1 VLERPQKERK
11 DVSAAA
17 GGAAEKGAGERPAT
31 LGRIPLIALTSASGL
46 LVCAVAQALSR
57 ATLAP
62 PGLIYWIGLLLIVAP
77 IFWRLASP
85 EPSSGERLTLVSLLG
100 LALYGVKVV
109 RDSFVFG
116 YSDEPV
122 HAFNAELIAESHQ
135 LFGDNP
141 ILPVTANYPGLEGVT
156 SALMTM
162 SGLSSFSAGLI
173 VVGAARLTMV
183 MALFFL
189 FRRISNSARV
199 AGLAVAI
206 YVGNFN
212 FLYFSA
218 QYSYESLALPL
229 LVVVLMALAER
240 SAASRGE
247 VAKWTVPIALLT
259 AAIVVTHHLTS
270 FALLVTLIALAVLYR
285 VFRARAPGPS
295 PWRFAAFALG
305 LTLIWLTVVAS
316 NTVGYLTPVLGDAI
330 TEAVDTVTGNTEPR
344 ALFEASESTS
354 VPDSTPLLAR
364 VVAFASILI
373 LFAAAAFGLR
383 QVWRRHRHNPFAVL
397 FCVAAGGFFA
407 TLALRVVPAAW
418 ETGNRASGF
427 FFIGLAFV
435 VTYALFERR
444 IQRMSPP
451 LRRGL
456 LTAALSVICIGG
468 VIAGWPWDTHLAKP
482 TRASAEGRDI
492 ESEPLGLGRWAGMHL
507 PEARFAAPAADARQL
522 LERGMVYAQA
532 GRDPGIEEILAEPE
546 LAGWHLPTL
555 RDERLEFVVADS
567 RERGEDGLRG
577 YVFTVR
583 PPAGTPD
590 ALRPPS
596 SALKFEQLYATAR
609 VYDSGRLVVYDL
621 RSRR

>member
-1 VLERPQKERK
+1 M
-11 DVSAAA
+11 SAAS
-17 GGAAEKGAGERPAT
+17 GGAADERAGGTRAA

-62 PGLIYWIGLLLIVAP
+62 PGLIYWAGLLLIVAP
-77 IFWRLASP
+77 IFWRLCSA
-85 EPSSGERLTLVSLLG
+85 EASSGERLTLVSLLG

-141 ILPVTANYPGLEGVT
+141 ILPITANYPGLEGAA

-162 SGLSSFSAGLI
+162 SGLSSFSSGLI
-173 VVGAARLTMV
+173 VVGAARLTLV

-189 FRRISNSARV
+189 FRRISKSARV

-229 LVVVLMALAER
+229 LVVVIMALAER
-240 SAASRGE
+240 SAASRRE
-247 VAKWTVPIALLT
+247 VVAWTVPIALLT

-270 FALLVTLIALAVLYR
+270 FALVITLAALALLYR
-285 VFRARAPGPS
+285 VFRERAPGPS
-295 PWRFAAFALG
+295 PWPFAALALA
-305 LTLIWLTVVAS
+305 LTVVWLTVVAS
-316 NTVGYLTPVLGDAI
+316 NTVGYLTPVLDDAI
-330 TEAVDTVTGNTEPR
+330 TEAVDTVTGDTEPR
-344 ALFEASESTS
+344 ALFEASESTT
-354 VPDSTPLLAR
+354 VPDSTPLVAR
-364 VVAFASILI
+364 VVAVSSILI

-383 QVWRRHRHNPFAVL
+383 QVWRRHRHNPFALL
-397 FCVAAGGFFA
+397 FCAAAAGFFA
-407 TLALRVVPAAW
+407 TLTLRLVPAAW

-427 FFIGLAFV
+427 LFIGLAFV
-435 VTYALFERR
+435 ATYVLFERR
-444 IQRMSPP
+444 IQRMSPR

-456 LTAALSVICIGG
+456 LTAALSIVFIGG
-468 VIAGWPWDTHLAKP
+468 VIAGWAWDTHLAKP
-482 TRASAEGRDI
+482 VRASAEGRTI
-492 ESEPLGLGRWAGMHL
+492 ESEPLGLGRWAGNHL
-507 PEARFAAPAADARQL
+507 PDGRFAAPAADARVL
-522 LERGMVYAQA
+522 LSRGMVHAQA
-532 GRDPGIEEILAEPE
+532 GRDPGIEEILAEPA

-555 RDERLEFVVADS
+555 RDERLEFVVADA

-577 YVFTVR
+577 YSFTVR

-596 SALKFEQLYATAR
+596 SALKFEDLYATAR
-609 VYDSGRLVVYDL
+609 VFDSGRIVVYDL
-621 RSRR
+621 RSRK

>member
-1 VLERPQKERK
+1 M
-11 DVSAAA
+11 SAAA
-17 GGAAEKGAGERPAT
+17 GGAAETGAGERPAT
-31 LGRIPLIALTSASGL
+31 LGRIPLIALISASGL
-46 LVCAVAQALSR
+46 LICAVAQALSR

-77 IFWRLASP
+77 IFWRLCSI
-85 EPSSGERLTLVSLLG
+85 EPSAGERLTLVSLLG

-135 LFGDNP
+135 LFGDNS
-141 ILPVTANYPGLEGVT
+141 ILPITANYPGLEGAT

-199 AGLAVAI
+199 AGLAVAV

-229 LVVVLMALAER
+229 LVVVLVALAER

-247 VAKWTVPIALLT
+247 VAAWTVPIALLI

-270 FALLVTLIALAVLYR
+270 FALVITLIALAVLYR
-285 VFRARAPGPS
+285 VFRERAPGPS
-295 PWRFAAFALG
+295 PWPFAALALG
-305 LTLIWLTVVAS
+305 LALIWLTVAAS
-316 NTVGYLTPVLGDAI
+316 NTVGYLTPVLNDAI
-330 TEAVDTVTGNTEPR
+330 TEAVDTITGNTEPR

-354 VPDSTPLLAR
+354 VPDSTPLVAR
-364 VVAFASILI
+364 VVAVSSILI
-373 LFAAAAFGLR
+373 LFAATAFGLR
-383 QVWRRHRHNPFAVL
+383 QVWRRRRRNPLALL
-397 FCVAAGGFFA
+397 FCVAAAGFFA

-427 FFIGLAFV
+427 LFIGLAFV
-435 VTYALFERR
+435 ATYALFERR

-451 LRRGL
+451 LRRVL
-456 LTAALSVICIGG
+456 LTAALSMVCIGG
-468 VIAGWPWDTHLAKP
+468 AIAGWPWDTHLAKP
-482 TRASAEGRDI
+482 VRASADGRSI
-492 ESEPLGLGRWAGMHL
+492 ESESLGLGRWAGEYL
-507 PEARFAAPAADARQL
+507 PGERFAAPVADARQL
-522 LERGMVYAQA
+522 LERGMVHAQA
-532 GRDPGIEEILAEPE
+532 GRNPGIEEILAEPT

-555 RDERLEFVVADS
+555 REERLEFVVADI
-567 RERGEDGLRG
+567 RERAEDGLRG
-577 YVFTVR
+577 YAFSVR

-590 ALRPPS
+590 DLQLPS
-596 SALKFEQLYATAR
+596 GAPKFENLYATAR
-609 VYDSGRLVVYDL
+609 VFDSGRIVVYDL